1 MPAYAG
7 LRVCF
12 APSEQLNDTRE
23 RRREREPPEILAK
36 RYRAGDLVSRR
47 EIAHFIR
54 GGLPARRNR

>member
-54 GGLPARRNR
+54 G

>member
-1 MPAYAG
+1 MTCRLTPGYEFVSRRANSSTT
-7 LRVCF
+7 
-12 APSEQLNDTRE
+12 PSE

-54 GGLPARRNR
+54 G